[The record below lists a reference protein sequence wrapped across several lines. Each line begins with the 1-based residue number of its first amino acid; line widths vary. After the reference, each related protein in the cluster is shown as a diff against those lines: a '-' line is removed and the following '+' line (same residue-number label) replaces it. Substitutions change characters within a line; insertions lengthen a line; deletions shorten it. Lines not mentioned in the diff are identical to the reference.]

1 MKKSALYQKSGGRP
15 GSGSPV
21 KLGWGTGARIVGGAF
36 TGKYVKDEYDEKTK
50 EDRNKPWYEKGGEVL
65 WDNTGG
71 LGSPIKIS
79 GLARA
84 GASKVLPKVGKYI
97 KKNWKKLIAGEVAW
111 YSAEKILKNTKIS
124 PKRAKKNK
132 AYYDRSTNMLGTPK
146 W

>member
-71 LGSPIKIS
+71 LVFDAIDAGKILWGDGKANNINYPWGTKRDTFETGDS
-79 GLARA
+79 QREM
-84 GASKVLPKVGKYI
+84 SKKEKA
-97 KKNWKKLIAGEVAW
+97 KKL
-111 YSAEKILKNTKIS
+111 
-124 PKRAKKNK
+124 KRDK